1 MARLSV
7 GFSGA
12 DLQNLVNIAVL
23 NAVKNKRKAANN
35 EDFEYAFDRVKM
47 GIGRKSLTRVE
58 DEVKKVAYHEAGHAL
73 ISLLTPSNKD
83 LHKIT
88 ILPRGGA
95 MGFTSSIPKD
105 EIHMSKK

>member
-35 EDFEYAFDRVKM
+35 
-47 GIGRKSLTRVE
+47 
-58 DEVKKVAYHEAGHAL
+58 
-73 ISLLTPSNKD
+73 
-83 LHKIT
+83 
-88 ILPRGGA
+88 
-95 MGFTSSIPKD
+95 
-105 EIHMSKK
+105 